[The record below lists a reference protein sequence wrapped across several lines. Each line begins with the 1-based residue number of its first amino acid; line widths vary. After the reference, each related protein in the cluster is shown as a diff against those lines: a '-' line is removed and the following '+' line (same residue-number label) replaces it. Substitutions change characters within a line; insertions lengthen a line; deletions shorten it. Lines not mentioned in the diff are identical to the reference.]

1 MPVVKMNRIFFL
13 FFSIIFFVT
22 AKAQNNYT
30 EAIKQGDDAFANG
43 QYKTAINKYFA
54 AEAFDP
60 TKKDVVT
67 GKVKLTF
74 DKIDALRQDAIAS
87 KKDAVDALEEAQ
99 TQKKFADSALIEAQK
114 QKELTE
120 VALEETNKQKL
131 LADSALKEAQ
141 IQKNKA
147 DSSFKNLQEL
157 KKTVIGAKYE
167 GGIVFYWNDK
177 TGKHGLIAAEND
189 LGEFNWQ
196 QAKDTCA
203 NLSLNGYSDW
213 RLPTDDELDAL
224 YANRNVVG
232 GFALALY
239 WTSTEFTEYKAFC
252 HSFDYSIMADN
263 YNLKT
268 LKYHVRPVRSF

>member
-1 MPVVKMNRIFFL
+1 MNRIFFL
-13 FFSIIFFVT
+13 FFGMIFFVT
-22 AKAQNNYT
+22 ANAQSSYA
-30 EAIKQGDDAFANG
+30 EAISQGDDAFRRG
-43 QYKTAINKYFA
+43 EYKIAVNKYFA

-60 TKKDVVT
+60 SKKDIV
-67 GKVKLTF
+67 KEKLKLTF
-74 DKIDALRQDAIAS
+74 DKIDALRLEAIDS
-87 KKDAVDALEEAQ
+87 KKDAVDALGEAQ
-99 TQKKFADSALIEAQK
+99 TQKEFADSALIEARK
-114 QKELTE
+114 QKVLAEL
-120 VALEETNKQKL
+120 ALMETKRQKL

-147 DSSFKNLQEL
+147 DSNFNNLQEL
-157 KKTVIGAKYE
+157 KKTVIGANYQ

-189 LGEFNWQ
+189 LGEFSWQ

-213 RLPTDDELDAL
+213 RLPTDDELGAL

-232 GFALALY
+232 GFTLALY
-239 WTSTEFTEYKAFC
+239 WSSSEFSEYKAFC
-252 HSFDYSIMADN
+252 QSFDYSIMADN